1 METKVG
7 ALEGQLWCKVL
18 ICGIWETFK
27 ALKIFFKSS
36 HMRVKKIQTFL
47 VLSVLLWQPQPGSDC
62 LFVQLEIFSPLTKTV
77 ITFAYQ
83 LPIC

>member
-27 ALKIFFKSS
+27 GLKIFFKSS
-36 HMRVKKIQTFL
+36 HMRAKKLQTFL
-47 VLSVLLWQPQPGSDC
+47 VLAMLLWQPDC
-62 LFVQLEIFSPLTKTV
+62 LFVKYSV
-77 ITFAYQ
+77 H
-83 LPIC
+83 

>member
-1 METKVG
+1 METKVE

-27 ALKIFFKSS
+27 ALKIFLKSS
-36 HMRVKKIQTFL
+36 HMRVKKLQTF
-47 VLSVLLWQPQPGSDC
+47 SMLLWKPETGFFFSI
-62 LFVQLEIFSPLTKTV
+62 EIFSPLTKAI

-83 LPIC
+83 PPIC